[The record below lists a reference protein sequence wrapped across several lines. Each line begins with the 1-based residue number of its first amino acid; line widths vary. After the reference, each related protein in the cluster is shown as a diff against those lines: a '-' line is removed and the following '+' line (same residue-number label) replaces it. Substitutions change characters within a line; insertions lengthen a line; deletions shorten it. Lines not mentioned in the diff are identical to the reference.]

1 LGLLMPHSSAQILCC
16 HWDLGRLEGVCGEA
30 GGGGYVRQAPRQ
42 ARPRHNPSLLS
53 SDMRLLEALARVG
66 VQQPSCA
73 RPGPMSI
80 LLSPWPA
87 RVAAAIGA
95 NLLLSAA
102 GLAAP
107 AAGSGGV
114 PALYPTQAEA
124 EKAAKL
130 HFNCTGAHKMGT
142 QWMPCAQHG
151 GAQGSSHSH

>member
-1 LGLLMPHSSAQILCC
+1 
-16 HWDLGRLEGVCGEA
+16 
-30 GGGGYVRQAPRQ
+30 
-42 ARPRHNPSLLS
+42 
-53 SDMRLLEALARVG
+53 VG

-142 QWMPCAQHG
+142 QWMPCGMHG
-151 GAQGSSHSH
+151 DGQGSGPSH

>member
-1 LGLLMPHSSAQILCC
+1 MSFH
-16 HWDLGRLEGVCGEA
+16 
-30 GGGGYVRQAPRQ
+30 
-42 ARPRHNPSLLS
+42 PS
-53 SDMRLLEALARVG
+53 
-66 VQQPSCA
+66 Q
-73 RPGPMSI
+73 
-80 LLSPWPA
+80 WPT
-87 RVAAAIGA
+87 RVAVAIGA
-95 NLLLSAA
+95 NLLFSAA

-114 PALYPTQAEA
+114 PAMYATQAEA